1 MKKAICPGSFCPVTK
16 GHIDIFERASELFDE
31 VTVLVVENPD
41 KTCLFTVEERCE
53 MIRKCLKADTKIRVE
68 GYRGLL
74 ADYVKEHGIN
84 AIVKGLRSSSDFDY
98 EFPMALA
105 NKALA
110 PDAET
115 VFLTGKPEN
124 MFVSSSLVRQVA
136 AYGGDISAFVPE
148 EIVELIEQKFKNEI

>member
-1 MKKAICPGSFCPVTK
+1 MKRAICPGSFCPVTK
-16 GHIDIFERASELFDE
+16 GHLDIFERAAELFDE
-31 VTVLVVENPD
+31 VIVLVVENPD
-41 KTCLFTVEERCE
+41 KKCMFTMEERCE
-53 MIRKCLKADTKIRVE
+53 MIRRSVGENEKIRVE
-68 GYRGLL
+68 SFCGLL
-74 ADYVKEHGIN
+74 ADYVKDNHVN

-136 AYGGDISAFVPE
+136 AYGGDISAFVPK
-148 EIVELIEQKFKNEI
+148 EIVDLINQKLKNNG